1 VLLHI
6 PPYAWNMLK
15 ALLFLALVF
24 LVFALISTIV
34 GFLVGVVWMIIKWG
48 IVIALCLAVFRH
60 FTKQKA

>member
-1 VLLHI
+1 VLFQI

-15 ALLFLALVF
+15 TLLFLALVF